1 MSGQLL
7 LECRASAGAGAAGES
22 NDPAAVAEA
31 LSKGAVHICEE
42 GRVARVTFAPGV
54 AAAAAAAASPA
65 DATPADLLC
74 EEDAVF
80 AGGASDAPGGDDH
93 GITILA
99 GDSTRVKVEV
109 IADVEPVRSLQHRV
123 IDLHQVGLVQ
133 TTTRLLKA
141 TWFSK
146 VHNLMKREKKCF
158 QVGTRPSFLSLCPL
172 QSGALHGHPL

>member
-7 LECRASAGAGAAGES
+7 LECRAPAGAGAGGES

-31 LSKGAVHICEE
+31 LSKGPVYVCEE

-54 AAAAAAAASPA
+54 AAAAAAAASPTG
-65 DATPADLLC
+65 ATPADMLC
-74 EEDAVF
+74 EEDGVF
-80 AGGASDAPGGDDH
+80 AGGASDAPGEDDH
-93 GITILA
+93 GSNILRA

-123 IDLHQVGLVQ
+123 IDLHQVGAVQ
-133 TTTRLLKA
+133 TTTTRLLKT

-146 VHNLMKREKKCF
+146 VHNLMKREREIF
-158 QVGTRPSFLSLCPL
+158 FNLEP
-172 QSGALHGHPL
+172 ALVF